1 MGSGIVLLNIF
12 SLLII
17 VILSIVFF
25 TKQRL
30 HKNEDNLYG
39 KLLVY
44 SVFANIFGIL
54 FGLLMETEYLNSI
67 ITLIFN
73 KIYLIFL
80 IIIVLTF
87 AFYTFCISKRSDK
100 YFIEAKVVYYV
111 MIVTS
116 IILLMTLPVQL
127 VNINGVLSIS
137 GPAFYFTVL
146 DFIIIYTCLIIL
158 LLLDYKHI
166 YSKKYIPIILLLIGG
181 IIIAAVQMI
190 MPNANYIINPS
201 IAITILIM
209 YFTIENPDMKMME
222 ELYKNKRIIES
233 NAESTS
239 NFLFKLSQDMK
250 SSVNEINLISSK
262 KSNEDLKKI
271 NVLGKNLKHI
281 INDTLDMSTMV
292 SKPVKIYNSKY
303 NPKNLFDEVM
313 SMTENKLKNNVKLE
327 YNLCSNMPH
336 YVYGDF
342 IKVKQILSSILENSI
357 KYTKEG
363 FISFDVNTII
373 KYDTCRFIIDIT
385 DSGEGLSL
393 DKVNEILS
401 LDALPEE
408 SDLDKIVLDLIEVRS
423 LVNQI
428 GGSFMIKSEKNE
440 GTMVNIV
447 LDQKIYET
455 NNKNKDINKELTLY
469 ENALNKG
476 SNIMVVDDDAK
487 ELSDIKKY
495 LENRG
500 MQVSGSLYGMDI
512 IQKLNENYK
521 FDLIILDDETNTGSA
536 LSILQ
541 KLKENDKFNVPVI
554 VMINDNKEIIKNQYL
569 KDGFT
574 DIIKKS
580 DLKKELD
587 RIVNEKF

>member
-127 VNINGVLSIS
+127 VNINGVLSIN

-233 NAESTS
+233 NADSTS

>member
-233 NAESTS
+233 NADSTS

>member
-127 VNINGVLSIS
+127 VNINGVLSIN

-233 NAESTS
+233 NADSTS

-554 VMINDNKEIIKNQYL
+554 VMINDNKEIIKKQYL
-569 KDGFT
+569 KDGFA

>member
-1 MGSGIVLLNIF
+1 MGSGIVLLNVF

-17 VILSIVFF
+17 VILSVVFF
-25 TKQRL
+25 AKQRL

-54 FGLLMETEYLNSI
+54 FGLFMETEYLNSI

-80 IIIVLTF
+80 IVIVLTF

-100 YFIEAKVVYYV
+100 YFTEAKVVYYV
-111 MIVTS
+111 MIITS

-127 VNINGVLSIS
+127 VNINGVLSIN

-201 IAITILIM
+201 IALTLLIM
-209 YFTIENPDMKMME
+209 YFTIENPDVKIME

-262 KSNEDLKKI
+262 KTDEDLMKI
-271 NVLGKNLKHI
+271 NILGKNLNHI
-281 INDTLDMSTMV
+281 INDTLDV
-292 SKPVKIYNSKY
+292 SSMASMNEKVYNSKY
-303 NPKNLFDEVM
+303 NPKNLFDEVKVM
-313 SMTENKLKNNVKLE
+313 AENKMSRNVEFE
-327 YNLCSNMPH
+327 YNLCSNIPQ
-336 YVYGDF
+336 YVYGDS
-342 IKVKQILSSILENSI
+342 IKVKQILSSVLENSI
-357 KYTKEG
+357 RHTKEG

-373 KYDTCRFIIDIT
+373 KYDTCRFNIDIT
-385 DSGEGLSL
+385 DSGEGISI

-401 LDALPEE
+401 LEALPEE
-408 SDLDKIVLDLIEVRS
+408 SDYDKSVLDLIRVRS

-428 GGSFMIKSEKNE
+428 GGSFMIKSEEKN

-447 LDQKIYET
+447 LDQKIYEA
-455 NNKNKDINKELTLY
+455 NHQNKEINKELTLY
-469 ENALNKG
+469 ESTLNKG

-487 ELSDIKKY
+487 ELSKIKKY
-495 LENRG
+495 LETKG
-500 MQVSGSLYGMDI
+500 MHVSSSLYGMDTL
-512 IQKLNENYK
+512 QKLKENYK
-521 FDLIILDDETNTGSA
+521 FDLIILDDETNTDSA
-536 LSILQ
+536 LTVLKELQ
-541 KLKENDKFNVPVI
+541 KNSSFNIPVI
-554 VMINDNKEIIKNQYL
+554 VMINDNKEFIKKHYL

-587 RIVNEKF
+587 RVLNENL

>member
-127 VNINGVLSIS
+127 VNINGVLSIN